1 MTCSAEA
8 RRDQARMLSPGKVR
22 RFERLAD
29 GPWFEQVVDL
39 ADAYIRGA
47 LPDARASEGVTWAL
61 SCLPGTTP
69 RRLSAL
75 TMRIT
80 DILVVNRPPLAAER
94 DVDAL
99 VIVSRSEI
107 ETRFSG
113 RTSPEETYPSLLFR
127 TSEYHGAGPDQ
138 MMIRGPGPE
147 LARCL
152 LDPRVAAAARKLAA
166 DVMREGR
173 VMHWRGHNA
182 LLVDEAIG

>member
-1 MTCSAEA
+1 
-8 RRDQARMLSPGKVR
+8 MLSPGKVR
-22 RFERLAD
+22 RFERL
-29 GPWFEQVVDL
+29 GGSPWFEQVVDL
-39 ADAYIRGA
+39 ASAYIRGA
-47 LPDARASEGVTWAL
+47 LPNARASEGVTWAI

-80 DILVVNRPPLAAER
+80 DILVVNRPAQAGER

-107 ETRFSG
+107 ETGFPG
-113 RTSPEETYPSLLFR
+113 RPTPEEAYPSLSFR
-127 TSEYHGAGPDQ
+127 ASDYHGAGHDQ

-152 LDPRVAAAARKLAA
+152 RDPRVAAAARKLAA
-166 DVMREGR
+166 GVMREGR

>member
-1 MTCSAEA
+1 MTDATD

-22 RFERLAD
+22 RFERLQD

-39 ADAYIRGA
+39 AAAYVRGA

-80 DILVVNRPPLAAER
+80 DILVVNRPAQPAEG

-107 ETRFSG
+107 EAAFPG
-113 RTSPEETYPSLLFR
+113 EAAEQTYPSLVFR
-127 TSEYHGAGPDQ
+127 ASEYHGAGPDQ
-138 MMIRGPGPE
+138 MMIRGAGPD

-152 LDPRVAAAARKLAA
+152 RDPRVAAAARTLAA

-182 LLVDEAIG
+182 LLVDEAIA